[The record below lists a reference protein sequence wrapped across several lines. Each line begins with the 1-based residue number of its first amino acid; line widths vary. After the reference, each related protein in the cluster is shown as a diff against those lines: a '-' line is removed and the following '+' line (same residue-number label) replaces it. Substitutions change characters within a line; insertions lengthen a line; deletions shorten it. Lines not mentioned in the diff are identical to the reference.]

1 MPASRSRCLVSCET
15 SSVFDTMREDLTCN
29 VLPIV
34 KDAMDGMAY
43 NAGGVASLPS
53 NGYYGYQPH
62 LAHKVKTENTQETM
76 DYECYAAQS
85 VLRLNRKRAW
95 EFGDGAEFKKRRQ
108 NGKDVCNL
116 TMVISLLFF
125 YLLSGYSGEF
135 RECFTVVDD
144 WRSSNERSSSN
155 KLLHRLF

>member
-15 SSVFDTMREDLTCN
+15 SYVFDTMREDLTCN

-108 NGKDVCNL
+108 NDFVKLEDRRKVEGKIKCKNKENL
-116 TMVISLLFF
+116 DEDLLLGIHGCSAYHWNVDSL
-125 YLLSGYSGEF
+125 
-135 RECFTVVDD
+135 
-144 WRSSNERSSSN
+144 
-155 KLLHRLF
+155 

>member
-15 SSVFDTMREDLTCN
+15 SYVFDTMREDLTCN

-108 NGKDVCNL
+108 NEAVPILLPDPIPSQQMQNELHMKKPTHNMPD
-116 TMVISLLFF
+116 ISRCIMSH
-125 YLLSGYSGEF
+125 YL
-135 RECFTVVDD
+135 
-144 WRSSNERSSSN
+144 
-155 KLLHRLF
+155 